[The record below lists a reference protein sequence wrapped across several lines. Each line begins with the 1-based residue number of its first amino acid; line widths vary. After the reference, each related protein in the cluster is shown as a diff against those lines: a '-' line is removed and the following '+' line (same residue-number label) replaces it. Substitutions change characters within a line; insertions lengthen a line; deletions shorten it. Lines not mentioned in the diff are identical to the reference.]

1 MYDWK
6 PTTQWPRALGAP
18 PVATGPVRKFSRTA
32 EQVEKVNQI
41 LKSSLS
47 AEDLRAKVEEA
58 VSGGIQLANGV
69 VAATGP
75 KQAALFEAVFGVSP
89 SWHPAGANWL
99 LGGVVR
105 KRMELA
111 AKLLSGGSI
120 RYQCFGSEL
129 QPDDPTK
136 YFVRA
141 EGEQY
146 RIGLGARFWESV
158 RDGDRE
164 SADLAMLA
172 AALKIAF
179 GDLIRFAAGAATK
192 NQAYCYV
199 RYALHLADRKI
210 PVWVAS
216 GCPIPPDRWNR
227 LMRSAPAEPQLPI

>member
-1 MYDWK
+1 MYDWR
-6 PTTQWPRALGAP
+6 PTTRWPRALGAP
-18 PVATGPVRKFSRTA
+18 VAPASMKKLVYTA

-41 LKSSLS
+41 LKKSAG
-47 AEDLRAKVEEA
+47 AEDLWALVQQA
-58 VSGGIQLANGV
+58 VSGGIQLANGAA
-69 VAATGP
+69 AATGP

-111 AKLLSGGSI
+111 GRLLSGGSL
-120 RYQCFGSEL
+120 RYRCFGSDI
-129 QPDDPTK
+129 QPDDPTA

-141 EGEQY
+141 KGERYQ
-146 RIGLGARFWESV
+146 IDFGVPFWEAV

-164 SADLAMLA
+164 AADVAILA

-179 GDLIRFAAGAATK
+179 GDLIRFAPGAATK
-192 NQAYCYV
+192 NQAFCYL

-210 PVWVAS
+210 PDWIAR

-227 LMRSAPAEPQLPI
+227 LMLSAPPSPQLPV